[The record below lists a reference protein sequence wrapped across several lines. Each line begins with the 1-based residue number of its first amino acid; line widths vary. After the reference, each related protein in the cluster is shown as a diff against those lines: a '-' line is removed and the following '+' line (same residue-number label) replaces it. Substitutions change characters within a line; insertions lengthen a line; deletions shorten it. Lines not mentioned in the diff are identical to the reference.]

1 MASALST
8 LALLAGTAIAVQVA
22 VNAELR
28 KAVGGPVSAAALSFL
43 VGTVVLFAVVA
54 LSRQTPTSLAS
65 LSGAPWWA
73 WAGGFL
79 GAFFVFSSVVLTP
92 RLGAA
97 ATFGFIIAGQMIT
110 SIVLDQ
116 FGLLNLPVQPATALR
131 LVGAALVVSG
141 AYLVL
146 RF

>member
-1 MASALST
+1 VSWALSAL
-8 LALLAGTAIAVQVA
+8 AFVAGTAITVQFA

-28 KAVGGPVSAAALSFL
+28 KAVGGPVSASALSFL
-43 VGTVVLFAVVA
+43 VGTLVLFAAVA
-54 LSRQTPTSLAS
+54 ITRQMPTSLAF

-97 ATFGFIIAGQMIT
+97 ATFGFIIAGQMLT

-116 FGLLNLPVQPATALR
+116 FGFLHLPVQPATALR

>member
-1 MASALST
+1 MAWALSV
-8 LALLAGTAIAVQVA
+8 LAFVAGTAITVQFA

-28 KAVGGPVSAAALSFL
+28 RAAGGPVSAAALSFL
-43 VGTVVLFAVVA
+43 VGTVVLFAAVA
-54 LSRQTPTSLAS
+54 LSRQTPAS
-65 LSGAPWWA
+65 LSSLFGAPWWA

-92 RLGAA
+92 RLGVA
-97 ATFGFIIAGQMIT
+97 ATFGFIIAGQMIA

-116 FGLLNLPVQPATALR
+116 FGLLHLPVQPATALR
-131 LVGAALVVSG
+131 VLGAVLVVSG

>member
-1 MASALST
+1 MGWALSV
-8 LALLAGTAIAVQVA
+8 LAFVAGAAITVQFA

-28 KAVGGPVSAAALSFL
+28 RAAGGPVSAAALSFL
-43 VGTVVLFAVVA
+43 VGTVVLFAAVA
-54 LSRQTPTSLAS
+54 ISRQTPASLSS

-97 ATFGFIIAGQMIT
+97 ATFGFIIAGQMIA

-116 FGLLNLPVQPATALR
+116 FGLLHLPVQPATAFRVL
-131 LVGAALVVSG
+131 GAVLVVSG

>member
-1 MASALST
+1 MAWALST
-8 LALLAGTAIAVQVA
+8 LAFVAGTAITIQFA

-28 KAVGGPVSAAALSFL
+28 KAAGGPVSAAALSFL
-43 VGTVVLFAVVA
+43 VGTVVLFAIVA
-54 LSRQTPTSLAS
+54 IARQTPQSFSS
-65 LSGAPWWA
+65 LSAAPWWA
-73 WAGGFL
+73 WVGGLL
-79 GAFFVFSSVVLTP
+79 GAFFVVSSVVLTP

-110 SIVLDQ
+110 SIILDQ
-116 FGLLNLPVQPATALR
+116 FGLLQLPVQPATALR

>member
-1 MASALST
+1 MAWALSAL
-8 LALLAGTAIAVQVA
+8 AFVAGTAITVQFA

-28 KAVGGPVSAAALSFL
+28 KAAGGPVSAAALSFL
-43 VGTVVLFAVVA
+43 VGTLVLFAVVA
-54 LSRQTPTSLAS
+54 IARQTPQSFSSLAA
-65 LSGAPWWA
+65 APWWA

-116 FGLLNLPVQPATALR
+116 FGLLQLPVQPATALR

>member
-1 MASALST
+1 MSWALSAL
-8 LALLAGTAIAVQVA
+8 AFVAGTAITVQFA

>member
-1 MASALST
+1 MSWALSAL
-8 LALLAGTAIAVQVA
+8 AFVAGTVITVQFA

-28 KAVGGPVSAAALSFL
+28 KAAGGPISAAALSFL
-43 VGTVVLFAVVA
+43 IGTLVLFAAVA
-54 LSRQTPTSLAS
+54 IARQTPTSLQS
-65 LSGAPWWA
+65 LSQAPWWA

-116 FGLLNLPVQPATALR
+116 FGLLHLPVQPATALR
-131 LVGAALVVSG
+131 VLGAVLVVSG

>member
-1 MASALST
+1 MAWALSAL
-8 LALLAGTAIAVQVA
+8 AFVAGTAITVQFA

-28 KAVGGPVSAAALSFL
+28 KAAGGPVSASALSFL
-43 VGTVVLFAVVA
+43 VGTLLLFAIVA
-54 LSRQTPTSLAS
+54 IARQTPQSLAS
-65 LSGAPWWA
+65 LSAAPWWA
-73 WAGGFL
+73 WAGGLL
-79 GAFFVFSSVVLTP
+79 GAFFVVSSVVLTP
-92 RLGAA
+92 RLGVA

-116 FGLLNLPVQPATALR
+116 FGLLQLPVQPATALR